1 MHVESYCFCL
11 KKPIVF
17 LTYPFSLPSPSPSLS
32 SLLKLESNCILSS
45 KILNSPKFLTI
56 LCCSFIYFI
65 TTSFSGKVTI
75 QEFRKLPT
83 AAMDDYM
90 NRLKETSPI
99 HRDRNSNQAWIHQGS
114 LAGDVMKRLRRRW
127 VFEFRKYT
135 KVALFVFVSVSFI
148 NIHIHFFLISLSHWL
163 SHFILRIQ
171 KLTKLPD
178 RIIRGSEPLQVS
190 LTKITRLWFVFRRE
204 ITLIESLLAMHA
216 ASFPIKY
223 TIDSMVYCS
232 HLPNLFSAGW
242 LWRISRGIGAN
253 QKRRNILN
261 E

>member
-1 MHVESYCFCL
+1 MQANFPRVDFLRTALKFGARNSSSLVYVLHKTFNEAISRRSRLTDGKEMYKLSLMHVESYCFCL

-99 HRDRNSNQAWIHQGS
+99 HRDRTSNQAWIHQGS
-114 LAGDVMKRLRRRW
+114 LAGDVMKRLRRR
-127 VFEFRKYT
+127 
-135 KVALFVFVSVSFI
+135 
-148 NIHIHFFLISLSHWL
+148 
-163 SHFILRIQ
+163 
-171 KLTKLPD
+171 
-178 RIIRGSEPLQVS
+178 
-190 LTKITRLWFVFRRE
+190 
-204 ITLIESLLAMHA
+204 
-216 ASFPIKY
+216 
-223 TIDSMVYCS
+223 
-232 HLPNLFSAGW
+232 
-242 LWRISRGIGAN
+242 
-253 QKRRNILN
+253 
-261 E
+261 

>member
-1 MHVESYCFCL
+1 MESYCFCL
-11 KKPIVF
+11 KKPIAF
-17 LTYPFSLPSPSPSLS
+17 LTYPFSLPSPSPSPT
-32 SLLKLESNCILSS
+32 SLLKLESDCILSS
-45 KILNSPKFLTI
+45 KILNSPKFRTI
-56 LCCSFIYFI
+56 LCCCFIYFM
-65 TTSFSGKVTI
+65 TASFSGKVTI

-135 KVALFVFVSVSFI
+135 KVALFIFVSVSFSH
-148 NIHIHFFLISLSHWL
+148 IHIQFFIISSSHWL

-190 LTKITRLWFVFRRE
+190 LTKITHLWIVF
-204 ITLIESLLAMHA
+204 
-216 ASFPIKY
+216 
-223 TIDSMVYCS
+223 
-232 HLPNLFSAGW
+232 PNAVSK
-242 LWRISRGIGAN
+242 SP
-253 QKRRNILN
+253 
-261 E
+261 

>member
-1 MHVESYCFCL
+1 M
-11 KKPIVF
+11 
-17 LTYPFSLPSPSPSLS
+17 TYPFSLPSPS
-32 SLLKLESNCILSS
+32 SLLKLESNWILSS
-45 KILNSPKFLTI
+45 KILNCPKFLTI
-56 LCCSFIYFI
+56 LCCCFIHFI
-65 TTSFSGKVTI
+65 TASFSGKVTI

-114 LAGDVMKRLRRRW
+114 LAGDVMKRLRKRL

-135 KVALFVFVSVSFI
+135 KVALLIFVSVSFI
-148 NIHIHFFLISLSHWL
+148 HIHIHFFLISLSHWL

-190 LTKITRLWFVFRRE
+190 LTKITHLWIVF
-204 ITLIESLLAMHA
+204 
-216 ASFPIKY
+216 
-223 TIDSMVYCS
+223 
-232 HLPNLFSAGW
+232 
-242 LWRISRGIGAN
+242 
-253 QKRRNILN
+253 LN
-261 E
+261 AVSKSP

>member
-1 MHVESYCFCL
+1 MESYCFCL
-11 KKPIVF
+11 KKPIAF
-17 LTYPFSLPSPSPSLS
+17 LTYPFSLPSPSPSPT
-32 SLLKLESNCILSS
+32 SLLKLESDCILSS

-56 LCCSFIYFI
+56 LCCCFIYFI
-65 TTSFSGKVTI
+65 TASFSGKVTI

-114 LAGDVMKRLRRRW
+114 LAGDVMKRLRKRW

-135 KVALFVFVSVSFI
+135 KVALFIFVSVSFI
-148 NIHIHFFLISLSHWL
+148 HIHIHIHFFLISLSHWL

-178 RIIRGSEPLQVS
+178 CIIRGSEPLQVS
-190 LTKITRLWFVFRRE
+190 LTKITRLWIVF
-204 ITLIESLLAMHA
+204 
-216 ASFPIKY
+216 
-223 TIDSMVYCS
+223 
-232 HLPNLFSAGW
+232 PNA
-242 LWRISRGIGAN
+242 IS
-253 QKRRNILN
+253 KSP
-261 E
+261 

>member
-1 MHVESYCFCL
+1 M
-11 KKPIVF
+11 
-17 LTYPFSLPSPSPSLS
+17 TYPFSLPSPS
-32 SLLKLESNCILSS
+32 SLLKLESNWILSS
-45 KILNSPKFLTI
+45 KILNCPKFLTI
-56 LCCSFIYFI
+56 LCCCFIHFI
-65 TTSFSGKVTI
+65 TASFSGKVTI

-135 KVALFVFVSVSFI
+135 KVALFIFVSVSFI
-148 NIHIHFFLISLSHWL
+148 HIHIHFFRISLSHSL

-190 LTKITRLWFVFRRE
+190 LTKITHLWIVF
-204 ITLIESLLAMHA
+204 
-216 ASFPIKY
+216 
-223 TIDSMVYCS
+223 
-232 HLPNLFSAGW
+232 
-242 LWRISRGIGAN
+242 
-253 QKRRNILN
+253 LN
-261 E
+261 AVSKSP

>member
-1 MHVESYCFCL
+1 MESYCFGL
-11 KKPIVF
+11 KKRISF
-17 LTYPFSLPSPSPSLS
+17 LTYPFSLPSPSPSPT
-32 SLLKLESNCILSS
+32 SLLKLESDCILSW

-56 LCCSFIYFI
+56 PCCCFIYFI
-65 TTSFSGKVTI
+65 TASFSGKVTI

-148 NIHIHFFLISLSHWL
+148 HIQIQFF
-163 SHFILRIQ
+163 SHFIVPRTLSFYSQ
-171 KLTKLPD
+171 NPKTNEVTWSCHPWKWTSSSKFD
-178 RIIRGSEPLQVS
+178 KNHSFMNCFSQCSFEV
-190 LTKITRLWFVFRRE
+190 
-204 ITLIESLLAMHA
+204 TLI
-216 ASFPIKY
+216 I
-223 TIDSMVYCS
+223 
-232 HLPNLFSAGW
+232 
-242 LWRISRGIGAN
+242 AN
-253 QKRRNILN
+253 
-261 E
+261 